1 MVSRQAELSSPTPP
15 GSPSHEMLESDAV
28 LQIALLRVQLPLA
41 TVALNDA
48 ALASE
53 EAVRGNPT
61 SNGITTRFAKT

>member
-1 MVSRQAELSSPTPP
+1 
-15 GSPSHEMLESDAV
+15 MLESDAV

-48 ALASE
+48 ALASG
-53 EAVRGNPT
+53 EAVRGDPT